1 LLVDGRIRIRREGH
15 KLMDPDTDLDETVD
29 TGVFFILGPPA
40 FKLEEKFSITLL
52 GTSLDVEK

>member
-1 LLVDGRIRIRREGH
+1 
-15 KLMDPDTDLDETVD
+15 MDPDTDLDETVD